1 MKQFVVLTTLC
12 ALAVGVP
19 ASAEENPDW
28 NLVDGVVAMVG
39 GRPVLMS
46 EVAAAV
52 ALEEAKLRAKERA
65 GLSAEEAAKERGKA
79 RAKAVKALVE
89 NVLLLLA
96 GEQQCPMDSECGER
110 MTGEVDKRLGQ
121 FLDSTKEDPSQRE
134 RFFRSRGLASQ
145 EQYRKSIQ
153 DELLRQLYVGLELG
167 KGGEISQQ
175 EAAAEM
181 ERRFGGKKARDAG
194 CDAIRV
200 REMGMEHV
208 EFPVEATA
216 GLDTVLAR
224 YEAAYRCYLGLQRG
238 EVEPDAIEEM
248 CGKDGEVHV
257 FQTGTSEG
265 SRLRETAS
273 FAPAYKEAFD
283 SALEKGTGEFSEP
296 FILGKNITMIRL
308 IDVQY
313 RCITV
318 PEEQA
323 EILEGLMGRMA
334 EQRQGRRLEAVLDQ
348 LKSEYPVEVP
358 GSTK

>member
-1 MKQFVVLTTLC
+1 MKRWVVLA
-12 ALAVGVP
+12 ALSALVVGEPVR
-19 ASAEENPDW
+19 ADEKPDW
-28 NLVDGVVAMVG
+28 EMMDGVVATVG

-65 GLSAEEAAKERGKA
+65 GLSADEASKERGKM
-79 RAKAVKALVE
+79 RAKAIKALVE

-96 GEQQCPMDSECGER
+96 GEQQCPSDSECGQR
-110 MTGEVDKRLGQ
+110 MTGEVDKRMGQ
-121 FLDSTKEDPSQRE
+121 FLEGTKSDPAQRE
-134 RFFRSRGLASQ
+134 GFLRSRGLTSV

-208 EFPVEATA
+208 EFPVNNTATF
-216 GLDTVLAR
+216 GEVLAR
-224 YEAAYRCYLGLQRG
+224 YEAAYKCYLRLQRG
-238 EVEPDAIEEM
+238 EMEASAIEDV

-283 SALEKGTGEFSEP
+283 AALASGSGDFSEP

-318 PEEQA
+318 PDEQA
-323 EILEGLMGRMA
+323 EIREGLMGRMA
-334 EQRQGRRLEAVLDQ
+334 EQRQTKRLEAVLDQ
-348 LKSEYPVEVP
+348 LKSEYPVEILNLD
-358 GSTK
+358 K